1 MNEIEQQREWDE
13 KTRRIDKW
21 NAYMKVSEKSVK
33 TKTPKLTDKKQW
45 QIINVHILKMVY
57 TPCTQWFHLVGLIAF
72 PKRNEA
78 IPDPGIDFF
87 AASLH
92 QQLSA
97 FTSIAR
103 YVINSFQI
111 GWGMCRSYNGRTAKT
126 LLCFYPF
133 FSLIWC
139 IHRKFIYWGFFFASP
154 HAGYNSHHSFN
165 SFSISVTDPIH
176 SISRCEKSVSHRK

>member
-1 MNEIEQQREWDE
+1 MKCIYESIRKKCKNKNSQINKQ
-13 KTRRIDKW
+13 KTMANNKCTYFENGIPALHAVISFSWFNCVSQAKRSNPGSWNRI
-21 NAYMKVSEKSVK
+21 
-33 TKTPKLTDKKQW
+33 
-45 QIINVHILKMVY
+45 
-57 TPCTQWFHLVGLIAF
+57 FF
-72 PKRNEA
+72 P
-78 IPDPGIDFF
+78 
-87 AASLH
+87 ASLH

-111 GWGMCRSYNGRTAKT
+111 DWGMCRAYNGRTART

-139 IHRKFIYWGFFFASP
+139 IHRKFIYWGFFLPRPMPVIILITHLIA
-154 HAGYNSHHSFN
+154 
-165 SFSISVTDPIH
+165 SISVTDPIH